1 MHRGAVAMPDD
12 RTYIK
17 VHDGLP
23 DHPKIVGLS
32 LAAKWALLTYWCYS
46 SRHLT
51 DGMVP
56 RVIAAREGKKAVAEL
71 EKAGLIESRGD
82 DWYCHDYLEHQRSA
96 AEVQELR
103 DKRREAGSKGG
114 KAKANAMAL
123 AKQKLKQTGSK
134 SVAETDTDTEELEKN
149 SSSRAAQK
157 RGTRINDDWK
167 PTPAEVTWQR
177 EHGIDDGLARRELP
191 KFIDYWQSQ
200 AGQRALK
207 TDWPATWR
215 NWLRA
220 ALERTPKP
228 QQRAT
233 AMTEW

>member
-1 MHRGAVAMPDD
+1 MPDD

-134 SVAETDTDTEELEKN
+134 SVAETETDTEELEKN
-149 SSSRAAQK
+149 SSSKAAPR
-157 RGTRINDDWK
+157 RGSRLPDDWK
-167 PTPAEVTWQR
+167 PTENDTTWQA
-177 EHGIDDGLARRELP
+177 EHGVDDVIARREAE
-191 KFIDYWQSQ
+191 KFRDYWRAKPGQS
-200 AGQRALK
+200 AVKL
-207 TDWPATWR
+207 DWSATWR
-215 NWLRA
+215 NWLRTVI
-220 ALERTPKP
+220 ERTPQRSSS
-228 QQRAT
+228 QQARAVWD
-233 AMTEW
+233 A